1 MGEGYGAKIVYTF
14 AEDFPILGGFRLTET
29 LTTMWILTVL
39 IMLVV
44 LFVTRNFEKIPKGIQ
59 NGVEIFV
66 DMIYNLTAST
76 MGEDKIRFAP
86 YIGTLLIFIA
96 VMNLSGMFAV
106 RPPTADLNTT
116 LSLALMTFF
125 MIHFYGIKSK
135 GIGGYIKGF
144 TEPMA
149 LITPINIIGEIATPI
164 SLSFRLFG
172 NLVGGMIIMSLIY
185 SGLANISLSLGISIP
200 ILQFGIP
207 IVLHGYFD
215 LFSGLLQTFIFAM
228 LTMIFV
234 SGSID

>member
-125 MIHFYGIKSK
+125 MIHYYGIKSK

-149 LITPINIIGEIATPI
+149 LITPINIIGEIATPV

-185 SGLANISLSLGISIP
+185 SGLANVSLSLGISIP